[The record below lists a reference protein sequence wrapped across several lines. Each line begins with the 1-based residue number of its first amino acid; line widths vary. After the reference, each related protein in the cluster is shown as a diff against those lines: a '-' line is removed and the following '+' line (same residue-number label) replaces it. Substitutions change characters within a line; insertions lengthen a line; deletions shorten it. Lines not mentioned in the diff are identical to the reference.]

1 MKKTT
6 TKKKKADPKLGELI
20 KIYGLWW
27 VYIKSMNFFSRFT
40 NLDQS
45 YISYLLNK
53 SNGLEWFC

>member
-27 VYIKSMNFFSRFT
+27 VYIKSMNFFQD
-40 NLDQS
+40 LQ
-45 YISYLLNK
+45 I
-53 SNGLEWFC
+53 